1 MENEIM
7 NNEMNVEDV
16 NLEEDVIVVC
26 EDPDNS
32 DENPVGAVIA
42 LAAAA
47 VVGITALILK
57 RKGKF
62 DEWRIKRLEKK
73 GYVVLR
79 PDQVNND
86 DAECCEEIVA
96 EEIDD

>member
-1 MENEIM
+1 MNNEIM
-7 NNEMNVEDV
+7 NNGMNVEEV

-26 EDPDNS
+26 EDPSN
-32 DENPVGAVIA
+32 DENPVGVVIA

-47 VVGITALILK
+47 VIGIGAIIMK

-73 GYVVLR
+73 GYVVLK
-79 PDQVNND
+79 PDQVNSKNIND
-86 DAECCEEIVA
+86 CADEA
-96 EEIDD
+96 EEIDE

>member
-7 NNEMNVEDV
+7 NNTEMNVEEVDL
-16 NLEEDVIVVC
+16 NEDVIVVC

-32 DENPVGAVIA
+32 DDNPIGVILA
-42 LAAAA
+42 LGAAA
-47 VVGITALILK
+47 VIGVSAFILK

-79 PDQVNND
+79 PDQVNTAD
-86 DAECCEEIVA
+86 SDGCDEVEE
-96 EEIDD
+96 EFDK